1 MFTLIPANFVPGLAA
16 AADADGAVDGATT
29 DGAVVAAGADVD
41 GDGVAELLQAVTTR
55 IVLIAAATIRY
66 RDTAG
71 SPPLDIRRRS
81 SSILDGWRYAGQYA
95 HGIDKVKIPHAVQ
108 PAGRSRPRDRVNET
122 LRGALTMT
130 DPARLAD
137 ETSAEAESLAP
148 AVTRAGAILDLLAEN
163 AGEAAGPSELARR
176 LGLPKSSIANI
187 CNALADIGLVRR
199 IGTGFALGRK
209 LAELGGA
216 YLASV
221 DQVQEFYEATQLLPA
236 GSEETVQLAILDG
249 LEMTYLARHDGRQ
262 PVRLTSQIGRRLPA
276 TVTATGKAAL
286 ASLAE
291 SDLEARL
298 AGLVELPTL
307 TPNSI
312 ASVDALRA
320 DLAIV
325 RERGYSMDDE
335 ETVEGVVC
343 FGVMIPGR
351 RPGEGPYAAS
361 ITLLKARATDE
372 RVPLL
377 IDDLHR
383 LADRLS
389 DPLRADGAPR
399 RVTLSQRP

>member
-1 MFTLIPANFVPGLAA
+1 MTQSAPPADL
-16 AADADGAVDGATT
+16 
-29 DGAVVAAGADVD
+29 
-41 GDGVAELLQAVTTR
+41 E
-55 IVLIAAATIRY
+55 
-66 RDTAG
+66 
-71 SPPLDIRRRS
+71 
-81 SSILDGWRYAGQYA
+81 
-95 HGIDKVKIPHAVQ
+95 
-108 PAGRSRPRDRVNET
+108 
-122 LRGALTMT
+122 
-130 DPARLAD
+130 
-137 ETSAEAESLAP
+137 SAEVESLAP

-187 CNALADIGLVRR
+187 CNALAEIGLVRR

-221 DQVQEFYEATQLLPA
+221 DLVQEFYDACRTLPT
-236 GSEETVQLAILDG
+236 GSVETVQLAILDG

-286 ASLAE
+286 ASLDQD
-291 SDLEARL
+291 DLDRRL
-298 AGLVELPTL
+298 AGVWELPVL
-307 TPNSI
+307 TPKSI
-312 ASVDALRA
+312 GSVAALRA
-320 DLAIV
+320 ELTAV
-325 RERGYSMDDE
+325 RGRGYAMDDE

-377 IDDLHR
+377 IADLNL

-389 DPLRADGAPR
+389 DPLRADRAAREGREP
-399 RVTLSQRP
+399 QRP

>member
-1 MFTLIPANFVPGLAA
+1 MTDAA
-16 AADADGAVDGATT
+16 RAAD
-29 DGAVVAAGADVD
+29 
-41 GDGVAELLQAVTTR
+41 
-55 IVLIAAATIRY
+55 
-66 RDTAG
+66 DTA
-71 SPPLDIRRRS
+71 
-81 SSILDGWRYAGQYA
+81 
-95 HGIDKVKIPHAVQ
+95 
-108 PAGRSRPRDRVNET
+108 NE
-122 LRGALTMT
+122 G
-130 DPARLAD
+130 
-137 ETSAEAESLAP
+137 ESLAP

-163 AGEAAGPSELARR
+163 ASDAAGPSELARR

-199 IGTGFALGRK
+199 VGTGFALGRK

-221 DQVQEFYEATQLLPA
+221 DLVQEFYEAAQLLPA
-236 GSEETVQLAILDG
+236 GSEETVQLAVLDG

-291 SDLEARL
+291 DDLDRRL
-298 AGLVELPTL
+298 VGADSLPTF

-312 ASVDALRA
+312 GTVEALVA
-320 DLAIV
+320 DLVAV

-361 ITLLKARATDE
+361 ITLLKARATEE
-372 RVPLL
+372 RIPLL

-383 LADRLS
+383 LAEHLS
-389 DPLRADGAPR
+389 DPLRAGHPPR
-399 RVTLSQRP
+399 PAGVFQSR

>member
-1 MFTLIPANFVPGLAA
+1 M
-16 AADADGAVDGATT
+16 
-29 DGAVVAAGADVD
+29 
-41 GDGVAELLQAVTTR
+41 
-55 IVLIAAATIRY
+55 
-66 RDTAG
+66 
-71 SPPLDIRRRS
+71 
-81 SSILDGWRYAGQYA
+81 
-95 HGIDKVKIPHAVQ
+95 
-108 PAGRSRPRDRVNET
+108 
-122 LRGALTMT
+122 
-130 DPARLAD
+130 
-137 ETSAEAESLAP
+137 
-148 AVTRAGAILDLLAEN
+148 TRAGAILDLLAEN

-291 SDLEARL
+291 GDLEARL
-298 AGLVELPTL
+298 AGLVDLPTL

-312 ASVDALRA
+312 ATVDALRA
-320 DLAIV
+320 DLAVV

-343 FGVMIPGR
+343 FGVDDPGSTPGR
-351 RPGEGPYAAS
+351 RSVRRKHHAPEGAGDRGARSASHRRPSPAGRPAVGSAPRLLAAS
-361 ITLLKARATDE
+361 HALRSEAVDRGRIAAEDGDPFRLGEAGRELARPRETTCWYVAARRHTGQSE
-372 RVPLL
+372 PKISRPGPSVCS
-377 IDDLHR
+377 
-383 LADRLS
+383 AWS
-389 DPLRADGAPR
+389 KNGAR
-399 RVTLSQRP
+399 SSAASAASRPP

>member
-1 MFTLIPANFVPGLAA
+1 
-16 AADADGAVDGATT
+16 
-29 DGAVVAAGADVD
+29 
-41 GDGVAELLQAVTTR
+41 
-55 IVLIAAATIRY
+55 
-66 RDTAG
+66 
-71 SPPLDIRRRS
+71 
-81 SSILDGWRYAGQYA
+81 
-95 HGIDKVKIPHAVQ
+95 
-108 PAGRSRPRDRVNET
+108 
-122 LRGALTMT
+122 MT
-130 DPARLAD
+130 DVARVID
-137 ETSAEAESLAP
+137 EAVESESLAP

-163 AGEAAGPSELARR
+163 GGQAAGPSELARR

-187 CNALADIGLVRR
+187 CNALADVGLVRR

-221 DQVQEFYEATQLLPA
+221 DLVQEFYEAAQLLPTA
-236 GSEETVQLAILDG
+236 SEETIQLAVLDG
-249 LEMTYLARHDGRQ
+249 VEMTYLARHDGRQ

-286 ASLAE
+286 ASLGDE
-291 SDLEARL
+291 DLEERL
-298 AGLVELPTL
+298 AGIRELPLMTVHSL
-307 TPNSI
+307 AT
-312 ASVDALRA
+312 VDALRD
-320 DLAIV
+320 DLQAV
-325 RERGYSMDDE
+325 RDRGHAMDDE

-351 RPGEGPYAAS
+351 RPWEGPYAAS

-389 DPLRADGAPR
+389 DPLRAGHP
-399 RVTLSQRP
+399 SRPGVADPSR